1 MHVRLCRAAP
11 ILKTEKKHYLFF
23 VLQKEGLSTC
33 AALLKMGGRGGGGG
47 GAAPTTELINKLIKK
62 LCRNLC
68 LHAFSIRAA
77 ARKMGRGGSGGAG
90 RGRETGWSHRRR
102 TAAARRAGR
111 ASISCQT
118 VSLTA
123 VGARATSGSGLRL
136 RNYQENNFKG
146 SNKACHRNPA
156 VNYNRCHTQLLLLYL
171 ARTPN

>member
-77 ARKMGRGGSGGAG
+77 ARKMGRGGRGGAG

-111 ASISCQT
+111 ASISSQT
-118 VSLTA
+118 VSLTHEQLQA
-123 VGARATSGSGLRL
+123 QASGLETIKKTTSR
-136 RNYQENNFKG
+136 EVTK
-146 SNKACHRNPA
+146 PA
-156 VNYNRCHTQLLLLYL
+156 TEIRPLIITVVTHSSCSCT
-171 ARTPN
+171 